1 MIRVFCD
8 CVCAGLPGEAK
19 LGSPGPR
26 GEDGQTGPPGIAG
39 AVGQAGEIGPPGVCD
54 SSGCHRGVQTQAG
67 TTAISRTI
75 YSKYFHIEDITMLFY
90 CFDCMSFFRGPI
102 FWIPALSTQWKLNF
116 LVTLVVQLLSSPSF

>member
-39 AVGQAGEIGPPGVCD
+39 AVGQTGEIGPPGVCD
-54 SSGCHRGVQTQAG
+54 SSGCHRGAQTQAG
-67 TTAISRTI
+67 TRAISRTI
-75 YSKYFHIEDITMLFY
+75 YSKYFHIEDITISAWRYYHAILMF
-90 CFDCMSFFRGPI
+90 
-102 FWIPALSTQWKLNF
+102 
-116 LVTLVVQLLSSPSF
+116 